1 MNKKTEEGI
10 RKLISGTIAGIM
22 IAAIIAIIAAGSIL
36 WFAIGIVD
44 GSVIHIVLALLTAFM
59 FCCVA
64 MASIINSIETV
75 SIREHDRTIK
85 KIKKMLK
92 RERNWK
98 SITESE
104 YLLIKDDTTKNGDLK
119 TDPKSK

>member
-10 RKLISGTIAGIM
+10 RKIISSTVFGIL
-22 IAAIIAIIAAGSIL
+22 AAIIIVMMVAGSVM
-36 WFAIGIVD
+36 WFAIGVVN
-44 GSVIHIVLALLTAFM
+44 GSVIHIVLALFTAFM
-59 FCCVA
+59 LCCIA
-64 MASIINSIETV
+64 LASIIHSIETV